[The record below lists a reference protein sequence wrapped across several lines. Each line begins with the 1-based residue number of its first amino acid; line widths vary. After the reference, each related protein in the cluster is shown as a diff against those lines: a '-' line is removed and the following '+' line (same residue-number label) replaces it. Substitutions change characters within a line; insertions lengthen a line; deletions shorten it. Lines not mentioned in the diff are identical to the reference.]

1 MAKSAQELTDGTEIG
16 EEPTIGRLVADAS
29 RDLSALVQHE
39 IALAK
44 AEMRFSVKA
53 GVLGSLLFLVA
64 GFLGLLIIILLSFA
78 FAYFLTMTGLHA
90 AWAFLIVSGAYA
102 LLAALLVVIG
112 IGRIKKIKAPEATIE
127 TAKQI
132 PAALKGQTSTP
143 APTGRG

>member
-1 MAKSAQELTDGTEIG
+1 MATSVKSPSDAATEQV

-53 GVLGSLLFLVA
+53 GLLGSLLFLVA
-64 GFLGLLIIILLSFA
+64 GFLGILIVILLSFA
-78 FAYFLTMTGLHA
+78 FAYFLTMTGLHP
-90 AWAFLIVSGAYA
+90 AWAFLIVSGAYL
-102 LLAALLVVIG
+102 LLAVLLVVVG

-132 PAALKGQTSTP
+132 PAALKGQRS
-143 APTGRG
+143 APDAG